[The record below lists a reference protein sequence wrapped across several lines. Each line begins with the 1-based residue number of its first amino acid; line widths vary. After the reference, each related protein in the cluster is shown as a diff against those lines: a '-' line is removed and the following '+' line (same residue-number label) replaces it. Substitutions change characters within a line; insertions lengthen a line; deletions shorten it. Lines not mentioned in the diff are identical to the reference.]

1 MATYRVS
8 VLLSV
13 ASGAFSRG
21 LTAADRSTRKTESAL
36 KRASGAA
43 QGLAGRTDEAGQR
56 AQSALRRAAGSAGNL
71 QGALRRTSSQARS
84 TGDAIR
90 SSAEKGSRSVR
101 GLIGRFRELRRAMGE
116 ARAAGRGGAGG
127 GGGGFGAGM
136 VGRAAGLLG
145 GGYALKSAAG
155 RELSLQERLTAL
167 GVEAGRS
174 DPEMLQVRR
183 HIESVAGREDVR
195 VPVSELLGAVEQY
208 QRETGDFD
216 QALANLETFAQGIQ
230 RTDSTGVDFGSFVS
244 QLRKFGIQSADEVRE
259 ATVMGIEAQRQGS
272 LYLSDIATQ
281 GGRAMSFWA
290 SKQQGLEGW
299 RDFLT
304 TAQSSMSAAGNKREV
319 AFSALTSTLAVMS
332 DPLKIKEIEDLGV
345 YGVKSRSPD
354 DITRELIEATRGDAS
369 KLVEIFGTEAAGL
382 FLFLSTEA
390 GREFHRRVQAGTQPG
405 NLDFALFESEVAR
418 KASTSESEINASRD
432 RTQSLFSRLVGERL
446 AQVVTLGTDNLPAI
460 ATGALGLA
468 AAPTLWRGGRAAWRG
483 GRRLLGR
490 PAPEAPAAGAPRGRA
505 PSTGGAGLGSIAQ
518 LHVRT
523 LIATRVIGGGPLA
536 TASGAAGGAGK
547 RGRQAGGPDGVLA
560 RAKGAV
566 AGAGA
571 GRLIRGAGAAGVVFG
586 ALNAGSALA
595 QGDTAGAARS
605 AGGTAGGIGGG
616 ALGAAIGTAVL
627 PGIGTVVGGL
637 IGAITG
643 GLLGEA
649 TVGSVLSAASGGRA
663 KPGSSH
669 IAQARGRR
677 IREDQDEAAGEGA
690 LSAAAGLPASHIA
703 QARGRRVRGDQDEAA
718 GEGALSAAA
727 GLPASHIAQT
737 RGRRVR
743 GDQGEA
749 AGEGAL
755 SAAAGLP
762 ASHIAQTRGRRVRGD
777 QGEAAGEG
785 ALSAA
790 AGLPASHIAQTR
802 GRRVRG
808 DQGEAAGEGA
818 LSAAAGLPASHI
830 AQTRGRRVRGDQG
843 EAAGEG
849 ALSAAAGLPA
859 SHIAQTRG
867 RSRLI
872 PRREPDPGTPIELT
886 PELLG
891 HVDNRVDNRRVDMG
905 GVSVTLNL
913 PPDAADLDPATLAER
928 VADIVQRKIR
938 DAQRELLDTSFED
951 PDPEPIF

>member
-116 ARAAGRGGAGG
+116 ARAAGRGGAGAGG

-183 HIESVAGREDVR
+183 HIESVAGREDIR

-332 DPLKIKEIEDLGV
+332 DPLKIKKIEDLGV
-345 YGVKSRSPD
+345 YGVKSRSPE
-354 DITRELIEATRGDAS
+354 DITRELIEVTRGDAS

-523 LIATRVIGGGPLA
+523 LIAGRVIGGGPLA
-536 TASGAAGGAGK
+536 TASGGAVK
-547 RGRQAGGPDGVLA
+547 RGGRAGGPGGVLA

-566 AGAGA
+566 TRAG
-571 GRLIRGAGAAGVVFG
+571 GRQLIRGAGAAGAVVG
-586 ALNAGSALA
+586 ALGVGSALA

-605 AGGTAGGIGGG
+605 AGGTVGGVGGG

-637 IGAITG
+637 IGAIAG

-663 KPGSSH
+663 KPGSSR
-669 IAQARGRR
+669 ITQTRGRR
-677 IREDQDEAAGEGA
+677 VRDDQGEAAGDGA
-690 LSAAAGLPASHIA
+690 LSAAAGLPASHVA
-703 QARGRRVRGDQDEAA
+703 QARGRRVRD
-718 GEGALSAAA
+718 
-727 GLPASHIAQT
+727 
-737 RGRRVR
+737 
-743 GDQGEA
+743 DQGEA

-762 ASHIAQTRGRRVRGD
+762 ASHVAQARGRRVRDD

-790 AGLPASHIAQTR
+790 AGLPASHVAQAR
-802 GRRVRG
+802 GRRVRD

-818 LSAAAGLPASHI
+818 LSAAAGLPASHV
-830 AQTRGRRVRGDQG
+830 AQARGRRVRDDQG

-859 SHIAQTRG
+859 SHVAQARGRRVRDDQGEAAGEGALSAAAGLPASHVAQTRG

-872 PRREPDPGTPIELT
+872 PHREPDPGTPIQLT

-913 PPDAADLDPATLAER
+913 PPDTADLDPATLAER